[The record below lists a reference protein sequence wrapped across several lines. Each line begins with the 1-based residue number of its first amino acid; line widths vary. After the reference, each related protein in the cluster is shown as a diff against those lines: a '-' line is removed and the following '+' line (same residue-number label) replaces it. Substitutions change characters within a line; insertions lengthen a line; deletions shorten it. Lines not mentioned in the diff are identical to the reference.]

1 MNYVISILIL
11 VILAFLGYVADNE
24 EYFGISILDTPINKK
39 KKYYGMISRIVQNLN
54 KNRFVIFDKNID
66 LDNQE
71 KLVDVLNRIKEL
83 LNNLKEQEE
92 IIENYLNI
100 FDKTSDILYALDETT
115 SNPLLME
122 KLIFD
127 NESIER
133 FVSKM
138 ETLEK
143 ELLKYQETMLNIN
156 YRKLTRF
163 F

>member
-24 EYFGISILDTPINKK
+24 EYFGISILETPIKKK
-39 KKYYGMISRIVQNLN
+39 KKYYGILSRIVQNLN

-92 IIENYLNI
+92 VLEKYLTF
-100 FDKTSDILYALDETT
+100 FDKTSDVLYALDETT
-115 SNPLLME
+115 SNPLLMG
-122 KLIFD
+122 KLISD
-127 NESIER
+127 TESIGG

-143 ELLKYQETMLNIN
+143 ELLNYQETLLKIN

>member
-24 EYFGISILDTPINKK
+24 EYFGISILETPINKK
-39 KKYYGMISRIVQNLN
+39 KKYYGMISIIVQNLN

-92 IIENYLNI
+92 VLEKYLTF
-100 FDKTSDILYALDETT
+100 FDKTSDVLYALDETT
-115 SNPLLME
+115 SNPLLMV
-122 KLIFD
+122 KLISD
-127 NESIER
+127 TESIER

-143 ELLKYQETMLNIN
+143 ELLNYQETLLKLN

>member
-24 EYFGISILDTPINKK
+24 EYFGISILETPINKK

-92 IIENYLNI
+92 VLEKYLTF
-100 FDKTSDILYALDETT
+100 FDKTSDVLYALDETT
-115 SNPLLME
+115 SNPLLMG
-122 KLIFD
+122 KLISD
-127 NESIER
+127 TESIER

-143 ELLKYQETMLNIN
+143 ELLNYQETLLKLN